1 MSKLVRAGL
10 EAITTIIVT
19 LAIIM
24 GAFSALL
31 GMDGLI
37 ALSGI
42 YYVIWAAVILVTH
55 LAFARQ
61 RRHLRLSLGVA
72 TGVAVMGT
80 HLVMFVTGN
89 VNVDINLVPVILHD
103 FGFALVSMIVLNL
116 VHLVIFRRRLPE
128 QSSAPAAPVLS
139 ERVDDIPAPVQASQ
153 DDRETTDREGDELEQ
168 EHVKSA

>member
-19 LAIIM
+19 LAIIG

-31 GMDGLI
+31 GVDGLI

-42 YYVIWAAVILVTH
+42 YYIIWAAVILVTH
-55 LAFARQ
+55 LVFARQ

-80 HLVMFVTGN
+80 HLVMFATGN

-103 FGFALVSMIVLNL
+103 FGFALVSMMVLNL
-116 VHLVIFRRRLPE
+116 VHLVIFRRRP
-128 QSSAPAAPVLS
+128 QQASAPAAPERS
-139 ERVDDIPAPVQASQ
+139 ERVDDIPAPVPVAQ
-153 DDRETTDREGDELEQ
+153 DDREEARREGDELEP
-168 EHVKSA
+168 EHAKSA